1 MAKISN
7 RKKET
12 IAVTAIVQETYKEG
26 SYLVAEIPT
35 GDKAPSFD
43 GQITV
48 FKDDSE
54 RKESY
59 LNDVPT
65 QVKGTG
71 VKTFT
76 VGNRKFPL
84 DIIHYQNYYKRGG
97 CLLLVVEILENTHT
111 KIFYKQLLPTELNQ
125 IIKQWGHQ
133 RTLSI
138 ELRPLE
144 ETTLY
149 SVCRKFID
157 QMDKQPRILIENNQ
171 YTDEEYEKLIFT
183 SLTFDPNKGG
193 FQDIFNHDFV
203 QFGLKNNI
211 EYPIRNMR
219 IDSLAMANI
228 EKIEINGNVFEVMVK
243 TKFSPPNI
251 TKLVEGCLE
260 LTFNENGNKLN
271 FTIKEIKSLAAQ
283 LKILP
288 LLIAFLK
295 SGEIKFAD
303 FVGKISTVE
312 AKKYLTDLENA
323 YSLFLVLQKLFSELN
338 VDENVQFGN
347 NDNIDREIERII
359 DVMVYKK
366 YSGFKVENPDNPS
379 FFKYKIGDIYLI
391 LFYSPTSEIK
401 FINAFSQQ
409 LLDMQIT
416 MVMNDTKEEI
426 PISPY
431 ILLEKETLIHAK
443 NLDFNFMIQS
453 FNSMD
458 FEKSDQ
464 LFGTVNNFCLV
475 CLDAFDQT
483 NNKEILRLPLFL
495 LNKLKEHISDS
506 FIKHII
512 LINLLQTNYRQNGE
526 LTKKEYKELMIL
538 KNKVA
543 PSADNIELIFCI
555 NVLLQ
560 SKKEAD
566 FAFEEFN
573 DEKKELYKSFPI
585 FSLYEKL

>member
-1 MAKISN
+1 MANMSN
-7 RKKET
+7 RKKES
-12 IAVTAIVQETYKEG
+12 IAVNAIEQETFKEG
-26 SYLVAEIPT
+26 SYLVADIPT

-71 VKTFT
+71 VKKFT

-84 DIIHYQNYYKRGG
+84 DITHYENYYKRGG
-97 CLLLVVEILENTHT
+97 CLLLVVEILENTNT

-125 IIKQWGHQ
+125 IITHWGHQ
-133 RTLSI
+133 KSLSI

-157 QMDKQPRILIENNQ
+157 QMVKQPRILIEKNQ
-171 YTDEEYEKLIFT
+171 YTEEEYEKLIFT
-183 SLTFDPNKGG
+183 SLTFDPKKGG

-219 IDSLAMANI
+219 IDSLAVANI
-228 EKIEINGNVFEVMVK
+228 DEIEVNDKVFEVMVK
-243 TKFSPPNI
+243 TKYAPPNV

-260 LTFNENGNKLN
+260 LTFNENSNKLN

-288 LLIAFLK
+288 LLIEFLK

-303 FVGKISTVE
+303 FYGKISSVE
-312 AKKYLTDLENA
+312 ATKYITDLENA
-323 YSLFLVLQKLFSELN
+323 YSLFLALQKLFSELN
-338 VDENVQFGN
+338 VDENIQFGN
-347 NDNIDREIERII
+347 NANIDREIERII
-359 DVMVYKK
+359 DIMVYKN
-366 YSGFKVENPDNPS
+366 YSGFKVENPDNHS

-391 LFYSPTSEIK
+391 FFYTPTSETK
-401 FINAFSQQ
+401 FINAFSQEV
-409 LLDMQIT
+409 LDMHFR
-416 MVMNDTKEEI
+416 MVMKDTKEEI

-431 ILLEKETLIHAK
+431 ILLEKETLMHAK
-443 NLDFNFMIQS
+443 NLDFNFIIQS

-458 FEKSDQ
+458 FKRTE
-464 LFGTVNNFCLV
+464 LFETVNNFCLV
-475 CLDAFDQT
+475 CLNSFDDT

-495 LNKLKEHISDS
+495 LNKLKESISDPVT
-506 FIKHII
+506 KQII
-512 LINLLQTNYRQNGE
+512 FINLLQTNYRQNGK
-526 LTKKEYKELMIL
+526 LTKNEYKELMSL
-538 KNKVA
+538 KNSVA
-543 PSADNIELIFCI
+543 SSTDNIELMFCI

-560 SKKEAD
+560 SKREAD
-566 FAFEEFN
+566 FSFEEFDN
-573 DEKKELYKSFPI
+573 EKKELYKPFPI
-585 FSLYEKL
+585 FTLYEKL